1 MRDEAGALADLAL
14 NNGKVTY
21 KPQIYYG
28 KDISATGPAQQANRG
43 VMRGETC

>member
-28 KDISATGPAQQANRG
+28 KDISATGPEQQANRE
-43 VMRGETC
+43 VRIEETC